1 MESSRLLSDELKL
14 RGLENN
20 TPAHPTFC
28 WLSKW
33 RFAASEIR
41 GKMK

>member
-1 MESSRLLSDELKL
+1 MEHSKLLSDELKQ
-14 RGLENN
+14 REQENN
-20 TPAHPTFC
+20 TTAHPTFC
-28 WLSKW
+28 CLSKW